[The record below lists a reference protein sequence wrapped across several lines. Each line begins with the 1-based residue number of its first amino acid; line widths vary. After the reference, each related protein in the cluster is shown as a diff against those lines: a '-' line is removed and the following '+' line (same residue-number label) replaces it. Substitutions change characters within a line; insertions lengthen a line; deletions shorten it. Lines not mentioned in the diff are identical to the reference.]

1 MNLSSLLKR
10 LTQRLRRLEPPRP
23 EETTHHIAG
32 NQRTVIICNAC
43 RVYPPLVSPDTLAA
57 GDTVVTLGVGGDCPT
72 CGAKGSL
79 VLAYEGKATVRP
91 LSDLAGLEGAGGGWH
106 TGSTTAF
113 QTDLG
118 MDLPGSGGGGGFVR
132 PSLTLL
138 DGEYRGGGTAVSV
151 ASERKFPRPA
161 KDFRDHLLELDELGA
176 GGPESGDVV
185 DRAWDFDHTWDCPEC
200 GRLRARVKELEAE
213 LASAL
218 EPKKTEWRD
227 G

>member
-23 EETTHHIAG
+23 EETPHLIAST
-32 NQRTVIICNAC
+32 NQRTVVICNAC
-43 RVYPPLVSPDTLAA
+43 RVSPPLVSPDTLAA

-91 LSDLAGLEGAGGGWH
+91 LSDLAGLEGAGGAWH
-106 TGSTTAF
+106 TGSTTPF
-113 QTDLG
+113 QTDVG
-118 MDLPGSGGGGGFVR
+118 MGLSGGGGGSVL
-132 PSLTLL
+132 PSMTSL
-138 DGEYRGGGTAVSV
+138 DREHRGGGTVVSIG
-151 ASERKFPRPA
+151 SERKFPRPA

-176 GGPESGDVV
+176 GGPESSDVV

-200 GRLRARVKELEAE
+200 ERLRARVKELEAE